1 MEVIYQWCSG
11 LDVHKRSVVACLITP
26 GPDGTP
32 KKEVHTFGT
41 MTEDLLALSDWLTGQ
56 AAPMSPWKALECTG
70 SPSTICWKA
79 TLPSC

>member
-11 LDVHKRSVVACLITP
+11 LDLHKRSVVACLITP

-41 MTEDLLALSDWLTGQ
+41 MTEDLLAL
-56 AAPMSPWKALECTG
+56 
-70 SPSTICWKA
+70 
-79 TLPSC
+79 PSC